1 MIGYTKVAFCWNRYI
16 HINAYKVALLT
27 DSFVSFLL
35 FISLYQAV
43 LSVIN
48 ASEYQYQY
56 DNKTCIKVRTDV
68 VFTLTNWK
76 EIITFD
82 GTNFT
87 VISGDCALPGE
98 SNAILRLATIKED
111 YLILIFQYDAQNQA
125 SMGATFTFSPYEYFP
140 GTPTPSEYYISFTN
154 KLL

>member
-1 MIGYTKVAFCWNRYI
+1 MIGYTNVAFCWSRYI

-27 DSFVSFLL
+27 DSFASFLL
-35 FISLYQAV
+35 FISLYLAV
-43 LSVIN
+43 LSMIN

-98 SNAILRLATIKED
+98 TIAELTLATIKED
-111 YLILIFQYDAQNQA
+111 YLILIFQDDAQNQA
-125 SMGATFTFSPYEYFP
+125 SMGARFTFSPKEYFP
-140 GTPTPSEYYISFTN
+140 NISTPSKFFFMEYIYV
-154 KLL
+154 